1 MFNPVGSYIGSGL
14 TSAVIG
20 SAIPSLPS
28 TPATAP
34 ATDPAAAT
42 PAAAAPAAA
51 TPAAAAPATAPAAAA
66 PATAPA
72 AAPAAAPAVA
82 TPAAAFVA
90 PAAPGSVVAPVIAP
104 VANFTERYM
113 NAVKEQGAGPGSST
127 YIILSMIY
135 DLLTKVPFI
144 PTITGLP
151 TFPSITGIPS
161 APTALS
167 MPTISFAPI
176 IPTTNVADIQTANPL
191 RIQSMNNVID
201 KQTAYNAQMPILQSA
216 KIPVEVLTPMKK
228 YLDDEVSWWKT
239 NILLTVKQVQDRTA
253 IYTQAIKA
261 LTAELEKNIINTLG
275 AMSPEDYTV
284 AINILT
290 PQQPTKSG
298 FADMPAAAAA
308 PAPASPPIT
317 VVDMGKIKEESKTLN
332 DNTAAE
338 NTLYNAENLNYWD
351 YTKAAFS
358 SVFRFNII
366 LSIIFFTFTFI
377 IASYVANDNLH
388 RRPAFRVLKF
398 IGTILF
404 TMFSPFGYLF
414 MWGLIIYYIYRGISY
429 SFFNNINNRIIA
441 LAILPLVE
449 MDAEGYNNANLLT
462 KYLYVYTLGGSQS
475 EQINSVVKDRGALYE
490 ANRIACTKNTQE
502 LQNQLKNLR

>member
-1 MFNPVGSYIGSGL
+1 MDLITMIPGVTDVFKPAGSSVA
-14 TSAVIG
+14 SALIG

-28 TPATAP
+28 LPPAP
-34 ATDPAAAT
+34 AP
-42 PAAAAPAAA
+42 APA
-51 TPAAAAPATAPAAAA
+51 PAPPPAPAPAPASGATTITISPPVTSA
-66 PATAPA
+66 PTQPTTASTLATTAYSFLT
-72 AAPAAAPAVA
+72 AV
-82 TPAAAFVA
+82 P
-90 PAAPGSVVAPVIAP
+90 
-104 VANFTERYM
+104 
-113 NAVKEQGAGPGSST
+113 
-127 YIILSMIY
+127 IL
-135 DLLTKVPFI
+135 

-151 TFPSITGIPS
+151 TFPSITGLPS
-161 APTALS
+161 APTALT
-167 MPTISFAPI
+167 MPTLSFTPI
-176 IPTTNVADIQTANPL
+176 IPTTNAAEIQTANPL
-191 RIQSMNNVID
+191 RIQSMNNIIE

-216 KIPVEVLTPMKK
+216 KIPAEVLTPMKK

-239 NILLTVKQVQDRTA
+239 NILLNVKQVQDRTA

-275 AMSPEDYTV
+275 PMSPEDYTV
-284 AINILT
+284 AINKLT
-290 PQQPTKSG
+290 QKPPTTSG
-298 FADMPAAAAA
+298 FADMPTAPAA
-308 PAPASPPIT
+308 PTAPIT
-317 VVDMGKIKEESKTLN
+317 VVDIGKIKDESKALN

-338 NTLYNAENLNYWD
+338 NKLYNAENLNYWD

-429 SFFNNINNRIIA
+429 GFFNNINNRIIA

-449 MDAEGYNNANLLT
+449 MKAEEYNNANLFT
-462 KYLYVYTLGGSQS
+462 KYLYVYTLEGSQND
-475 EQINSVVKDRGALYE
+475 QIRSVVKDRGFHYQ
-490 ANRIACTKNTQE
+490 ANRIECTKNTHE
-502 LQNQLKNLR
+502 LQEQLKNLR